1 MHVRYL
7 SRRSFQARY
16 RSHHRHSD
24 RKDSWQAWV
33 GDPRGGKKGSAAK
46 WLLVM
51 VLLVIAGAATA
62 WLVR

>member
-1 MHVRYL
+1 MHARYL

-16 RSHHRHSD
+16 RSHHRHSNHHS
-24 RKDSWQAWV
+24 SWNEWV
-33 GDPRGGKKGSAAK
+33 GKTKAGGKGAAAK

-51 VLLVIAGAATA
+51 VLLLIAAGATA